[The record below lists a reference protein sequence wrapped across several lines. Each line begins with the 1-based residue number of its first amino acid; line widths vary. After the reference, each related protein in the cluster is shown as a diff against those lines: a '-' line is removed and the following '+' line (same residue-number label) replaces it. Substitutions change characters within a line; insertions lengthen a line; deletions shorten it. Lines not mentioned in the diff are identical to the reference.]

1 MEGSAG
7 VVAWNAILS
16 IAQSVYPE
24 HKTIVFAIIE
34 TLFAFGYMIGK
45 KCFSQQDIKVAYHFN
60 SIWYN
65 PHANM
70 NMI

>member
-7 VVAWNAILS
+7 VVSWNAILS
-16 IAQSVYPE
+16 IAMSIYPE
-24 HKTIVFAIIE
+24 QKTIVFAIIE
-34 TLFAFGYMIGK
+34 MLFAFGYMIGK
-45 KCFSQQDIKVAYHFN
+45 RCFSQQAIQYESK

-70 NMI
+70 III